1 MIVEF
6 ILEHEGGLVDH
17 PSDPGG
23 LTNYGI
29 CQRSYPDVD
38 IRNLTRDAAKAIY
51 YNDYWLACRCDALPI
66 SASAL
71 VFDAAVNQG
80 PGFARKTLQR
90 AARAVP
96 DGVIG
101 PGTLRAVHLMRP
113 VVLVREIALRRA
125 LRYVSLS
132 TFSTFGKGW
141 LRRLFACTLLAGKLL
156 D

>member
-38 IRNLTRDAAKAIY
+38 IRNLTRDAAKALY
-51 YNDYWLACRCDALPI
+51 YNDFLLACRCDALPI
-66 SASAL
+66 SAAAL

-101 PGTLRAVHLMRP
+101 PGTLRAVARTRP